1 METTITALT
10 DDENLGQVLLTFDGA
25 VFEVFGDGAFGT
37 RLHTQLMVVEVD
49 EPDKKG
55 RIRVDV
61 APRRPGWNGVRLVL
75 TPENWLKVAPLI
87 GEVQRVLAAR

>member
-10 DDENLGQVLLTFDGA
+10 DDENLGRVVLTFDGA
-25 VFEVFGDGAFGT
+25 VFELFGEGAFGT
-37 RLHTQLMVVEVD
+37 RMHTQLMVVEVG

-61 APRRPGWNGVRLVL
+61 APRRPGLNGVRLVL
-75 TPENWLKVAPLI
+75 TPENWVRVAPLI
-87 GEVQRVLAAR
+87 GEMQRALSSR